1 MAERKVI
8 SKYYPPDFDPSKL
21 KRQRKTQNTVS
32 KLESVR
38 LSSPFSMRC
47 NGCGEFIYKGRK
59 FNARKQM
66 TNERY
71 LNIPIVRL
79 FIRCTACSSEIAFD
93 TDAKNEDY
101 KNTSGATRNFEP
113 WREAEPTQETESERL
128 DRLEREEWKQ
138 DAITAL
144 EAKATSTQTKMAIAD
159 ALDDIRIQNARRE
172 IRIRSNIGRNAQMAL
187 GDEDQDEEATRK
199 AFGNDTG
206 ELVRRLHGED
216 VDAGEYAKDAVPGF
230 ERQKRRKKD
239 YSAALGIKRNMTA

>member
-1 MAERKVI
+1 
-8 SKYYPPDFDPSKL
+8 
-21 KRQRKTQNTVS
+21 
-32 KLESVR
+32 
-38 LSSPFSMRC
+38 
-47 NGCGEFIYKGRK
+47 
-59 FNARKQM
+59 
-66 TNERY
+66 
-71 LNIPIVRL
+71 L